1 MLKRPRNLKKMLIL
15 PCMCSITFYLGSQI
29 MTHTEAA
36 FIHETKVEAALS
48 TAIIFP
54 KTVDT
59 LKEEAEQHKQSIEH
73 EYGEMKEK
81 LVVTSI
87 EEIEQ
92 AIVVWQQG
100 REKIASEEEALQNVY
115 TAIEAPYN
123 QIQEELKV
131 NKSESIQQVA
141 LYVNEGFR
149 SIKEKRDYIVKEV
162 SLQAIDEQIQ
172 ALDKQLKDA
181 IDTEKKA
188 EEQKKVEEQKKIED
202 QKKEEEQKEEEEQKK
217 VEEQKKAEEQKEVE
231 EQKQVETAKKPEQ
244 GAHEKDT
251 AIDHNEKKSE

>member
-1 MLKRPRNLKKMLIL
+1 MGEIKMLKTPRKLKKMLIL

-29 MTHTEAA
+29 MTYTEAA

-59 LKEEAEQHKQSIEH
+59 LKEEAEKHKQFIEH
-73 EYGEMKEK
+73 QYGEMKGK
-81 LVVTSI
+81 LAVTSR

-115 TAIEAPYN
+115 TAIETPYN

-141 LYVNEGFR
+141 VYVNEGFL

-172 ALDKQLKDA
+172 TLQKLLKDE
-181 IDTEKKA
+181 TVKKQNEI
-188 EEQKKVEEQKKIED
+188 EEQKK
-202 QKKEEEQKEEEEQKK
+202 
-217 VEEQKKAEEQKEVE
+217 VE
-231 EQKQVETAKKPEQ
+231 EQKQVETAKKLEQ
-244 GAHEKDT
+244 GTHEKAT
-251 AIDHNEKKSE
+251 TTDHNEKSSE

>member
-1 MLKRPRNLKKMLIL
+1 MGEIKMLKTPRKLKKMLIL

-29 MTHTEAA
+29 MTYTEAA

-59 LKEEAEQHKQSIEH
+59 LKEEAEKHKQFIEH
-73 EYGEMKEK
+73 QYGEMKGK
-81 LVVTSI
+81 LAVTSR

-115 TAIEAPYN
+115 TAIETPYN

-131 NKSESIQQVA
+131 NKSESIQQVVV
-141 LYVNEGFR
+141 YVNEGFL

-172 ALDKQLKDA
+172 TLQKLLKDE
-181 IDTEKKA
+181 TVKKQNEI
-188 EEQKKVEEQKKIED
+188 EEQKK
-202 QKKEEEQKEEEEQKK
+202 
-217 VEEQKKAEEQKEVE
+217 VE
-231 EQKQVETAKKPEQ
+231 EQKQVETAKKLEQ
-244 GAHEKDT
+244 GTHEKAT
-251 AIDHNEKKSE
+251 TTDHNEKSSE

>member
-202 QKKEEEQKEEEEQKK
+202 QKKAEEQKEEEQKK

>member
-1 MLKRPRNLKKMLIL
+1 MGEIKMLKKPCKLKKMLIL
-15 PCMCSITFYLGSQI
+15 PCICSITFYLGSQI
-29 MTHTEAA
+29 MTYTEAA

-59 LKEEAEQHKQSIEH
+59 LKEEAEKHKQFIEH
-73 EYGEMKEK
+73 QYGEMKGK
-81 LVVTSI
+81 LAVTSI

-141 LYVNEGFR
+141 VYVNEGFH
-149 SIKEKRDYIVKEV
+149 SIKEKHDYIAKEV

-172 ALDKQLKDA
+172 ILHQQLNDA
-181 IDTEKKA
+181 IEAEVQMKA
-188 EEQKKVEEQKKIED
+188 EEEKK
-202 QKKEEEQKEEEEQKK
+202 
-217 VEEQKKAEEQKEVE
+217 VE

-244 GAHEKDT
+244 GTHEKAT
-251 AIDHNEKKSE
+251 TTDHNEKSSE

>member
-1 MLKRPRNLKKMLIL
+1 MLKTPRKLKKMLIL

-29 MTHTEAA
+29 MTYTEAA

-59 LKEEAEQHKQSIEH
+59 LKEEAEKHKQFIEH
-73 EYGEMKEK
+73 QYGEMKGK
-81 LVVTSI
+81 LAVTSR

-115 TAIEAPYN
+115 TAIETPYN

-131 NKSESIQQVA
+131 NKSESIQQVVV
-141 LYVNEGFR
+141 YVNEGFL

-172 ALDKQLKDA
+172 TLQKLLKDE
-181 IDTEKKA
+181 TVKKQNEI
-188 EEQKKVEEQKKIED
+188 EEQKK
-202 QKKEEEQKEEEEQKK
+202 
-217 VEEQKKAEEQKEVE
+217 VE
-231 EQKQVETAKKPEQ
+231 EQKQVETAKKLEQ
-244 GAHEKDT
+244 GTHEKAT
-251 AIDHNEKKSE
+251 TTDHNEKSSE

>member
-1 MLKRPRNLKKMLIL
+1 MLKTPRKLKKMLIL

-29 MTHTEAA
+29 MTYTEAA

-59 LKEEAEQHKQSIEH
+59 LKEEAEKHKQFIEH
-73 EYGEMKEK
+73 QYGEMKGK
-81 LVVTSI
+81 LAVTSR

-115 TAIEAPYN
+115 TAIETPYN

-141 LYVNEGFR
+141 VYVNEGFL

-172 ALDKQLKDA
+172 TLQKLLKDE
-181 IDTEKKA
+181 TVKKQNEI
-188 EEQKKVEEQKKIED
+188 EEQKK
-202 QKKEEEQKEEEEQKK
+202 
-217 VEEQKKAEEQKEVE
+217 VE
-231 EQKQVETAKKPEQ
+231 EQKQVETAKKLEQ
-244 GAHEKDT
+244 GTHEKAT
-251 AIDHNEKKSE
+251 TTDHNEKSSE

>member
-1 MLKRPRNLKKMLIL
+1 MLKTPHKLKKMLIL

-29 MTHTEAA
+29 MTYTEAA

-59 LKEEAEQHKQSIEH
+59 LKEEAEKHKQFIEH
-73 EYGEMKEK
+73 QYGEMKGK
-81 LVVTSI
+81 LAVTSR

-115 TAIEAPYN
+115 TAIETPYN

-141 LYVNEGFR
+141 EYVNEGFF

-172 ALDKQLKDA
+172 TLQKLLKDE
-181 IDTEKKA
+181 TVKKQNEI
-188 EEQKKVEEQKKIED
+188 EEQKKV
-202 QKKEEEQKEEEEQKK
+202 
-217 VEEQKKAEEQKEVE
+217 
-231 EQKQVETAKKPEQ
+231 
-244 GAHEKDT
+244 
-251 AIDHNEKKSE
+251 

>member
-1 MLKRPRNLKKMLIL
+1 MGEIKMLKTPRKLKKMLIL

-29 MTHTEAA
+29 MTYTEAA

-59 LKEEAEQHKQSIEH
+59 LKEEAEKHKQFIEH
-73 EYGEMKEK
+73 QYGEMKGK
-81 LVVTSI
+81 LAVTSR
-87 EEIEQ
+87 EGIEQ

-115 TAIEAPYN
+115 TAIETPYN

-141 LYVNEGFR
+141 VYVNEGFL

-172 ALDKQLKDA
+172 TLQKLLKDE
-181 IDTEKKA
+181 TVKKQNEI
-188 EEQKKVEEQKKIED
+188 EEQKK
-202 QKKEEEQKEEEEQKK
+202 
-217 VEEQKKAEEQKEVE
+217 VE
-231 EQKQVETAKKPEQ
+231 EQKQVETAKKLEQ
-244 GAHEKDT
+244 GTHEKAT
-251 AIDHNEKKSE
+251 TTDHNEKSSE

>member
-1 MLKRPRNLKKMLIL
+1 MLKTPRKLKKMLIL

-29 MTHTEAA
+29 MTYTEAA

-59 LKEEAEQHKQSIEH
+59 LKEEAEKHKQFIEH
-73 EYGEMKEK
+73 QYGEMKGK
-81 LVVTSI
+81 LAVTSR
-87 EEIEQ
+87 EGIEQ

-115 TAIEAPYN
+115 TAIETPYN

-141 LYVNEGFR
+141 VYVNEGFL

-172 ALDKQLKDA
+172 TLQKLLKDE
-181 IDTEKKA
+181 TVKKQNEI
-188 EEQKKVEEQKKIED
+188 EEQKK
-202 QKKEEEQKEEEEQKK
+202 
-217 VEEQKKAEEQKEVE
+217 VE
-231 EQKQVETAKKPEQ
+231 EQKQVETAKKLEQ
-244 GAHEKDT
+244 GTHEKAT
-251 AIDHNEKKSE
+251 TTDHNEKSSE

>member
-15 PCMCSITFYLGSQI
+15 PCMCSISFYLGSQI
-29 MTHTEAA
+29 MTYTEAA

-59 LKEEAEQHKQSIEH
+59 LKEEAEKYKQSIEH
-73 EYGEMKEK
+73 EYGEMKGK
-81 LVVTSI
+81 LAVTSI
-87 EEIEQ
+87 EEIQQ

-100 REKIASEEEALQNVY
+100 REKVASEEAALQNVY
-115 TAIEAPYN
+115 TVIEAPYN

-141 LYVNEGFR
+141 VYVNEGFH

-172 ALDKQLKDA
+172 ILHQQLNDA
-181 IDTEKKA
+181 IEAEAQMKKEEEKKIEEKKQA
-188 EEQKKVEEQKKIED
+188 EEQKQM
-202 QKKEEEQKEEEEQKK
+202 
-217 VEEQKKAEEQKEVE
+217 E
-231 EQKQVETAKKPEQ
+231 EQKQVETAKKTAE
-244 GAHEKDT
+244 GNHEKNTSTEHEKQLNNNVVESGEISQT
-251 AIDHNEKKSE
+251 AEDHQEKE

>member
-1 MLKRPRNLKKMLIL
+1 
-15 PCMCSITFYLGSQI
+15 
-29 MTHTEAA
+29 
-36 FIHETKVEAALS
+36 
-48 TAIIFP
+48 
-54 KTVDT
+54 
-59 LKEEAEQHKQSIEH
+59 
-73 EYGEMKEK
+73 MKEK

-181 IDTEKKA
+181 IDTEKKRKSRKSRRT
-188 EEQKKVEEQKKIED
+188 EKIED
-202 QKKEEEQKEEEEQKK
+202 QKKEEEQKEEEQKK
-217 VEEQKKAEEQKEVE
+217 
-231 EQKQVETAKKPEQ
+231 
-244 GAHEKDT
+244 
-251 AIDHNEKKSE
+251 

>member
-1 MLKRPRNLKKMLIL
+1 MLKTPRKLKKMLIL

-29 MTHTEAA
+29 MTYTEAA

-59 LKEEAEQHKQSIEH
+59 LKEEAEKHKQSIEH
-73 EYGEMKEK
+73 EYGEMKGK
-81 LVVTSI
+81 LTITSI

-100 REKIASEEEALQNVY
+100 REKIASDEEALQNVY

-141 LYVNEGFR
+141 VYVNEGFQ

-162 SLQAIDEQIQ
+162 SLQVIDEQIQ
-172 ALDKQLKDA
+172 ILHQQLNDA
-181 IDTEKKA
+181 IEA
-188 EEQKKVEEQKKIED
+188 EAQMKVEEE
-202 QKKEEEQKEEEEQKK
+202 KK
-217 VEEQKKAEEQKEVE
+217 V
-231 EQKQVETAKKPEQ
+231 
-244 GAHEKDT
+244 
-251 AIDHNEKKSE
+251 

>member
-1 MLKRPRNLKKMLIL
+1 MLKTPRKLKKMLIL

-29 MTHTEAA
+29 MTYTEAA

-59 LKEEAEQHKQSIEH
+59 LKEEAEKHKQFIEH
-73 EYGEMKEK
+73 QYGEMKGK
-81 LVVTSI
+81 LAVTSR

-92 AIVVWQQG
+92 VIVVWQQG

-115 TAIEAPYN
+115 TAIETPYN

-141 LYVNEGFR
+141 VYVNEGFL

-172 ALDKQLKDA
+172 TLQKLLKDE
-181 IDTEKKA
+181 TVKKQN
-188 EEQKKVEEQKKIED
+188 EIEEQKKVDEQKKVEEQKKVD
-202 QKKEEEQKEEEEQKK
+202 EQKK
-217 VEEQKKAEEQKEVE
+217 VE
-231 EQKQVETAKKPEQ
+231 EQKQVETAKKLEQ
-244 GAHEKDT
+244 GTHEKAT
-251 AIDHNEKKSE
+251 TTDHNEKSSE

>member
-1 MLKRPRNLKKMLIL
+1 MGEIKMLKTPRKLKKMLIL

-29 MTHTEAA
+29 MTYTEAA

-59 LKEEAEQHKQSIEH
+59 LKEEAEKHKQFIEH
-73 EYGEMKEK
+73 QYGEMKGK
-81 LVVTSI
+81 LAVTSR

-115 TAIEAPYN
+115 TAIETPYN

-131 NKSESIQQVA
+131 NKSESIQQVVV
-141 LYVNEGFR
+141 YVNEGFL

-172 ALDKQLKDA
+172 TLQKLLKDE
-181 IDTEKKA
+181 TVKKQNEI
-188 EEQKKVEEQKKIED
+188 EEQKKV
-202 QKKEEEQKEEEEQKK
+202 
-217 VEEQKKAEEQKEVE
+217 
-231 EQKQVETAKKPEQ
+231 
-244 GAHEKDT
+244 
-251 AIDHNEKKSE
+251 

>member
-1 MLKRPRNLKKMLIL
+1 MGEVKMLKRPCNFKKMLIL
-15 PCMCSITFYLGSQI
+15 PCMCSISFYLGSQI
-29 MTHTEAA
+29 MTYTEAA

-59 LKEEAEQHKQSIEH
+59 LKEEAEKHKQSIEH
-73 EYGEMKEK
+73 EYGEMKGK
-81 LVVTSI
+81 LTVTSI

-141 LYVNEGFR
+141 VYVNEGFH

-172 ALDKQLKDA
+172 ILHQQLNDA
-181 IDTEKKA
+181 VEA
-188 EEQKKVEEQKKIED
+188 EAQM
-202 QKKEEEQKEEEEQKK
+202 KEEEEK
-217 VEEQKKAEEQKEVE
+217 
-231 EQKQVETAKKPEQ
+231 
-244 GAHEKDT
+244 
-251 AIDHNEKKSE
+251 